1 MEETEVLAILNA
13 YPNPTGG
20 RLDFTFSADVD
31 KPVLLTVYDLVG
43 RQVFA
48 AQFVALAGENMS
60 TVNLEELTPGRYI
73 LTLSDFVAKTSI
85 RVMKE

>member
-1 MEETEVLAILNA
+1 MNA

-20 RLDFTFSADVD
+20 RLDFAFSADVD
-31 KPVLLTVYDLVG
+31 KPVLITAYDLVG
-43 RQVFA
+43 RQVFST
-48 AQFVALAGENMS
+48 QFVAVAGENMS
-60 TVNLEELTPGRYI
+60 TVNLEEPTPGMYI